1 MNGKQIKKLRKEV
14 KRAQVGSFGEF
25 AEAINNSPLKIRI
38 KIAVKILRGR
48 L

>member
-25 AEAINNSPLKIRI
+25 AEAINNSPLKVRI

>member
-25 AEAINNSPLKIRI
+25 AEAINNSPLKVRI
-38 KIAVKILRGR
+38 KIAVKN
-48 L
+48 

>member
-1 MNGKQIKKLRKEV
+1 MNGKQIKILRKEV
-14 KRAQVGSFGEF
+14 KRAQIGSFGEF

-38 KIAVKILRGR
+38 KIAIKILRGR